1 MIVTPG
7 PTVSGVS
14 VNVTRVLRKYGG
26 DVARKA
32 TLSQCWAVRPHLKA
46 VPIVKNVGG
55 LILTLCVRDRG
66 VTCLAPVGRIWL
78 GTQNFWNAGLDQFG

>member
-14 VNVTRVLRKYGG
+14 VNVRRVLRKCGG
-26 DVARKA
+26 DVASKA
-32 TLSQCWAVRPHLKA
+32 TLSQCWAVRPRLKA
-46 VPIVKNVGG
+46 VPTVKNVGR

-66 VTCLAPVGRIWL
+66 VTSLATVGRIWL
-78 GTQNFWNAGLDQFG
+78 GTQNFWNARLDQFG

>member
-1 MIVTPG
+1 MVVTLG
-7 PTVSGVS
+7 LTVSGVS

-32 TLSQCWAVRPHLKA
+32 TLNQCWVARPRLKA
-46 VPIVKNVGG
+46 VPIVKNVGR

-66 VTCLAPVGRIWL
+66 VTSLATAGRTWL
-78 GTQNFWNAGLDQFG
+78 GA